1 MHHSIK
7 VLTELFM
14 FRCKDRRTMA
24 ILHTIAGNRSRWR
37 EGQSLF
43 REIRRKTLSTEGI
56 ADQVLVKQYLFE
68 ECCAKVLYNLSGGPS
83 PFRRNSSD
91 WLVPNALALA
101 RVLSIPDSVIT
112 GLTDLNAATPDKPP
126 IPLAQTLVGMDGESG

>member
-1 MHHSIK
+1 
-7 VLTELFM
+7 
-14 FRCKDRRTMA
+14 MA
-24 ILHTIAGNRSRWR
+24 ILHTIAGNPSRWR

-101 RVLSIPDSVIT
+101 RVLGIADSVIT
-112 GLTDLNAATPDKPP
+112 DAAGVKAPVVDKP
-126 IPLAQTLVGMDGESG
+126 